1 MKTQFKRYF
10 LLFCTLN
17 LSGVS
22 QACNELKI
30 TEWPPMMVDN
40 KTELNN
46 ILFKDM
52 TVTYNYQLKDVEMDE
67 AVKLRHAQK
76 TFIERSACNNGDI
89 QCLLKKDL
97 EFKFVYRIVD
107 KEILRVDLSKIRC
120 QKLSNKQIFF

>member
-40 KTELNN
+40 KTKLNN

-76 TFIERSACNNGDI
+76 TFIERRA
-89 QCLLKKDL
+89 
-97 EFKFVYRIVD
+97 
-107 KEILRVDLSKIRC
+107 
-120 QKLSNKQIFF
+120 